1 MAEDLKIRVKVEPN
15 TTGLQGKLDE
25 AAKNYKLNVELF
37 DRKGLESQILAIR
50 KSIKDLVSQTSK
62 DLTTMAVSMNTQS
75 KTMATGISQLASSF
89 GTVEAAQSRVI
100 KNQEKIND
108 SLTKKKPIKIY
119 DKAEIKEL
127 EFAVSKM
134 KELRKKLDDDGDA
147 SDVNNTNRFKN
158 ELNKVIKSEGVGNAT
173 VDTKSLKNAVNS
185 DLEILQKYID
195 DKDNLIEKSKNADGK
210 ITYNLNKEVSNI
222 IKNQSTSGA
231 SFISSLYNQLLQIDD
246 AVDETDAS
254 FEQFGDGWK
263 KIVSYLKSDSN
274 DIDES
279 FEAMASGASSYLTG
293 ILNIGDNLEEVY
305 SKIQKFVDV
314 GDTNGAIDYL
324 KKYATLY
331 REFIYESGITQEAQ
345 PTNIVFNDK
354 FKKQLD
360 KEINQAESE
369 LIKAKSQ
376 IDEKAKDVITSVTK
390 VSESIGKTASE
401 NVSSSFESFDVKG
414 KSKNLLKLF
423 DEIFSDINTKAKS
436 NSQVIQDFKSKI
448 TAPLYEIERNVG
460 EAFDSDYISNLD
472 EGSKETASHMSNLA
486 MASSEA
492 HKELTKLF
500 GEIGGGSASSTQFAE
515 FVVQLQ
521 KIYEYMTNLSDES
534 AKIGDFKIGTASIP
548 EAVSDDVMTKN
559 AAKLEEAVQRLITL
573 QTNLTIE
580 KQRTLSVEKEIVDAT
595 NSGTEKLKQAL
606 DNQRRV
612 TASAKQAQGKTN
624 IDKPLDKP
632 AKDAEEHSG
641 KAKDNLQA
649 AADAVKEL
657 KTKGLDTVLKT
668 VQKFVDGVCSVQS
681 KVSAVSDKISE
692 FNTKMAG
699 FESAVTSYCKAIT
712 DLNTYF
718 EQNAAILSAL
728 KGAYDT
734 DSAQEKSKAKKETEQ
749 QTSAKITT
757 LLNKVNTASE
767 KVVTAVDDAGKALKD
782 ISAALTSAAES
793 AGSINGDGQVVLGAI
808 QKLDAIFDQYSKAL
822 NNAGVLNAVD
832 KPTDEKKATT
842 PKKRNTKKKDASVD
856 STDKVSAS
864 IKKMEAVFD
873 EFSAVAEATTGFANK
888 VDSIISAGDSI
899 REIIVKFNSIGDGSA
914 ESAQKTVEAQQ
925 SAIQEISAQVKASQ
939 SELAKSDSGIQQATT
954 AVQEA
959 VESASSIDT
968 DAQALIKAGK
978 VLSSIFKAYAKI
990 LDELQDSVDKVS
1002 GVDAKTITTS
1012 MTKMKNF
1019 VKNTADAY
1027 AEAAEKATAIA
1038 KADKKTVKKDK
1049 TEKADVQKADAKPT
1063 ASIDTDKLNQVASDI
1078 RSVMAKFNRV
1088 AKTTDTFAENINKL
1102 LDAGT
1107 KISKVIKKFNDIDTT
1122 AVETVKSNVTAKAQT
1137 GDVISAN
1144 NDNAAK
1150 VATAAKD
1157 IENAGSNIE
1166 KAASKIN
1173 TAVDKTN
1180 KAADKEVKKANPL
1193 TSDNAHREYKSTSD
1207 KYSKAEEYYKKN
1219 VVGTKFEDADTI
1231 KYYEELVAA
1240 MSKATAAK
1248 AEFDKSGS
1256 ADALVA
1262 YQIALRDAADAF
1274 EVFDTKLDLVR
1285 DHFSE
1290 VNTRLN
1296 NLGKSLN
1303 TRFTSLKEN
1312 YAIVENLQAKASA
1325 KGYENLASRAVS
1337 DQFSDAF
1344 KEANDAVEKFNEDQ
1358 SFENADNARAK
1369 LTALSVAIQAYR
1381 KELTE
1386 AESISKKAFEA
1397 LPTKIEQVK
1406 SRIASLVEQQKKT
1419 TKDSKS
1425 YNILQEQIDN
1435 LTNLLNVLQQID
1447 TNGSYSQFTD
1457 MFRQFQGIGDKNSIK
1472 IKSLTSLLSAF
1483 GIEARDATSQV
1494 RNLNTELRN
1503 TRNINS
1509 WEKSMQNT
1517 MYTAQRYFN
1526 NNSKISTN
1534 TEAYARFVDF
1544 FNTYDE
1550 KIKSKMFTQE
1560 NSSQMSK
1567 DWSELKK
1574 YIQDAGLET
1583 DKLSVKLEK
1592 LFEVNIKSQLA
1603 NQVINAFQQGLRQ
1616 VYQNVVDIDSAMTE
1630 LKKVTDETSGAYS
1643 KFLSEAG
1650 DRAKNLGVSISDVV
1664 NATADFARLGY
1675 NLEDATKISDSAVMF
1690 KQVGDGVQ
1698 SMDDATSD
1706 IISAMKA
1713 FNIEADKSLTIT
1725 DRYNEVGNS
1734 FSITS
1739 AGVAEALKRSASS
1752 LHTAGNDIDQSIG
1765 MIVAANDVVQDPD
1778 SVGAGLR
1785 VIALRI
1791 RGATSELE
1799 SMGEETD
1806 TVVKSTA
1813 KLQAEIKAISGVN
1826 ILESD
1831 NATFK
1836 STYQIMDELSAKWS
1850 QLSDIQKAT
1859 LTDKIA
1865 GKNRANIFSSM
1876 MENWED
1882 AKKAME
1888 TSKNSAGSATKELDT
1903 YLSSIEGKLS
1913 RFQATFQSFS
1923 SDVLDS
1929 GVVKGFIDMGTA
1941 ALDFADGLVK
1951 AGDAMPTILTAL
1963 SAVASMTNTKVGVN
1977 MPTYATGIAA

>member
-25 AAKNYKLNVELF
+25 AAKNYKLKVELF
-37 DRKGLESQILAIR
+37 DKKGLESQILAIR

-89 GTVEAAQSRVI
+89 GTVEAAQSKVI

-119 DKAEIKEL
+119 DKAEIREL

-134 KELRKKLDDDGDA
+134 KELRKKLDDDGGV

-195 DKDNLIEKSKNADGK
+195 DKDHLIEKSKNADGK
-210 ITYNLNKEVSNI
+210 ITYNLNKEISNI
-222 IKNQSTSGA
+222 IKDQSTSGA

-254 FEQFGDGWK
+254 FEQFGDGWE
-263 KIVSYLKSDSN
+263 KIVSYLKSDSD

-305 SKIQKFVDV
+305 SKIQKFVDI

-360 KEINQAESE
+360 KEINQTESE

-390 VSESIGKTASE
+390 ASESIGKTASE
-401 NVSSSFESFDVKG
+401 NVSSSFESFDIKG

-612 TASAKQAQGKTN
+612 TESAKQAQGKTN
-624 IDKPLDKP
+624 IDKPDDKP

-649 AADAVKEL
+649 AADAVKQL

-668 VQKFVDGVCSVQS
+668 VQKFVDGVCSDQS

-712 DLNTYF
+712 ELNTYF

-728 KGAYDT
+728 KGAYDI
-734 DSAQEKSKAKKETEQ
+734 DSAKEKSKAKKETEQ

-793 AGSINGDGQVVLGAI
+793 AGSINSDGQVVLGAI
-808 QKLDAIFDQYSKAL
+808 QKLDAIFDQYYKAL

-842 PKKRNTKKKDASVD
+842 TKKRSTKKK
-856 STDKVSAS
+856 
-864 IKKMEAVFD
+864 
-873 EFSAVAEATTGFANK
+873 
-888 VDSIISAGDSI
+888 
-899 REIIVKFNSIGDGSA
+899 
-914 ESAQKTVEAQQ
+914 
-925 SAIQEISAQVKASQ
+925 
-939 SELAKSDSGIQQATT
+939 
-954 AVQEA
+954 
-959 VESASSIDT
+959 
-968 DAQALIKAGK
+968 
-978 VLSSIFKAYAKI
+978 
-990 LDELQDSVDKVS
+990 
-1002 GVDAKTITTS
+1002 
-1012 MTKMKNF
+1012 
-1019 VKNTADAY
+1019 
-1027 AEAAEKATAIA
+1027 
-1038 KADKKTVKKDK
+1038 
-1049 TEKADVQKADAKPT
+1049 DVQKADAKPT
-1063 ASIDTDKLNQVASDI
+1063 ASIDTDKLNQAASDI

-1107 KISKVIKKFNDIDTT
+1107 KISKVIKKFNGIDTA
-1122 AVETVKSNVTAKAQT
+1122 AVETVKSNVAAKAQT

-1173 TAVDKTN
+1173 TAADKTN

-1193 TSDNAHREYKSTSD
+1193 TADNAQREYKSTSD

-1262 YQIALRDAADAF
+1262 YQIALRDATDAF
-1274 EVFDTKLDLVR
+1274 KVFDTKLDLVR

-1303 TRFTSLKEN
+1303 TRFISLKEN

-1325 KGYENLASRAVS
+1325 KGYENLASRVVS

-1344 KEANDAVEKFNEDQ
+1344 KEANNAVEKFNKDQ
-1358 SFENADNARAK
+1358 SFENADDARTK

-1435 LTNLLNVLQQID
+1435 LTSLLNVLQQID

-1457 MFRQFQGIGDKNSIK
+1457 MFRQFQGIGDKNSIT

-1675 NLEDATKISDSAVMF
+1675 NLEDATQISDSAVMF

-1725 DRYNEVGNS
+1725 DRYNEVGRTLPQ
-1734 FSITS
+1734 IYY
-1739 AGVAEALKRSASS
+1739 
-1752 LHTAGNDIDQSIG
+1752 IG
-1765 MIVAANDVVQDPD
+1765 
-1778 SVGAGLR
+1778 
-1785 VIALRI
+1785 
-1791 RGATSELE
+1791 
-1799 SMGEETD
+1799 
-1806 TVVKSTA
+1806 
-1813 KLQAEIKAISGVN
+1813 
-1826 ILESD
+1826 
-1831 NATFK
+1831 
-1836 STYQIMDELSAKWS
+1836 
-1850 QLSDIQKAT
+1850 
-1859 LTDKIA
+1859 
-1865 GKNRANIFSSM
+1865 
-1876 MENWED
+1876 
-1882 AKKAME
+1882 
-1888 TSKNSAGSATKELDT
+1888 
-1903 YLSSIEGKLS
+1903 
-1913 RFQATFQSFS
+1913 
-1923 SDVLDS
+1923 
-1929 GVVKGFIDMGTA
+1929 
-1941 ALDFADGLVK
+1941 
-1951 AGDAMPTILTAL
+1951 
-1963 SAVASMTNTKVGVN
+1963 
-1977 MPTYATGIAA
+1977 

>member
-37 DRKGLESQILAIR
+37 DKKGLESQILAIR

-108 SLTKKKPIKIY
+108 SLTKKKSIKIY

-134 KELRKKLDDDGDA
+134 KELRKKLDDDGGV

-173 VDTKSLKNAVNS
+173 IDTESLKNAVNS

-195 DKDNLIEKSKNADGK
+195 DKDHLIEKSKSADGK
-210 ITYNLNKEVSNI
+210 ITYNLNKEISNI
-222 IKNQSTSGA
+222 IKEQSTGGA

-263 KIVSYLKSDSN
+263 KIVSYLKSDSD

-305 SKIQKFVDV
+305 SKIQKFVDI

-376 IDEKAKDVITSVTK
+376 IDEKAKDVVTSVTK
-390 VSESIGKTASE
+390 ASESIGKTASE
-401 NVSSSFESFDVKG
+401 NVSSSFESFDIKG

-500 GEIGGGSASSTQFAE
+500 GEIGGGSANSTQFAE

-521 KIYEYMTNLSDES
+521 KIYEYLTNLSDES

-548 EAVSDDVMTKN
+548 EAVSDDVMTQN

-595 NSGTEKLKQAL
+595 NSGTEKLKQVL

-632 AKDAEEHSG
+632 AKDAEEHSCN
-641 KAKDNLQA
+641 AKDNLQA

-668 VQKFVDGVCSVQS
+668 VQKFVDGVCSDQS

-728 KGAYDT
+728 KGAYDI
-734 DSAQEKSKAKKETEQ
+734 DSAQEKNKVKKETEQ
-749 QTSAKITT
+749 QTSAKITA
-757 LLNKVNTASE
+757 LLNKVNTSSE
-767 KVVTAVDDAGKALKD
+767 KIVSAVNDASNALKE
-782 ISAALTSAAES
+782 ISTALSAAAES

-808 QKLDAIFDQYSKAL
+808 QKLNTIFQQYSKAL
-822 NNAGVLNAVD
+822 NNAGILNAAD
-832 KPTDEKKATT
+832 KPADEKTVTT
-842 PKKRNTKKKDASVD
+842 KKHKTKKKETVTEP
-856 STDKVSAS
+856 TDTVSAS

-873 EFSAVAEATTGFANK
+873 EFTAVAEATTGFAGK
-888 VDSIISAGDSI
+888 VDAVISAGDSI
-899 REIIVKFNSIGDGSA
+899 KEIIAKFNSIGDGSA
-914 ESAQKTVEAQQ
+914 ESAQKTVEDQQ
-925 SAIQEISAQVKASQ
+925 AAIQEISAQVKASK
-939 SELAKSDSGIQQATT
+939 SALAKSDSGIQQATT
-954 AVQEA
+954 AVQDA

-968 DAQALIKAGK
+968 DTQALIKAGK

-1002 GVDAKTITTS
+1002 GVDAKTITAS

-1019 VKNTADAY
+1019 VKNVANAY

-1038 KADKKTVKKDK
+1038 KADKKTVKKEK
-1049 TEKADVQKADAKPT
+1049 TEKADAQKADTKPT
-1063 ASIDTDKLNQVASDI
+1063 ASIDTDKLNQTASDI

-1122 AVETVKSNVTAKAQT
+1122 AVETVKSNVYAKAQT

-1144 NDNAAK
+1144 NDNSVK

-1173 TAVDKTN
+1173 TAADKTN

-1193 TSDNAHREYKSTSD
+1193 TADNAQREYKSISD
-1207 KYSKAEEYYKKN
+1207 KYSKSEKYYKKN

-1231 KYYEELVAA
+1231 KYYEELVSA
-1240 MSKATAAK
+1240 MSKATTAK

-1262 YQIALRDAADAF
+1262 YQISLRDAADAF

-1325 KGYENLASRAVS
+1325 KGYENLASLAVS

-1344 KEANDAVEKFNEDQ
+1344 KEANDAVEKFNKDQ

-1419 TKDSKS
+1419 KKDSES
-1425 YNILQEQIDN
+1425 YNILQKQIGN
-1435 LTNLLNVLQQID
+1435 LTSLLEVLQQID
-1447 TNGSYSQFTD
+1447 TDGSYSQFTD
-1457 MFRQFQGIGDKNSIK
+1457 MFRQFQDIGDKNSIK

-1550 KIKSKMFTQE
+1550 KIKSKVFTQE

-1583 DKLSVKLEK
+1583 DKLSVKLKK

-1675 NLEDATKISDSAVMF
+1675 NLEDATQISDSAVMF

-1725 DRYNEVGNS
+1725 DRYNAVGNS

-1778 SVGAGLR
+1778 SVGAGIR
-1785 VIALRI
+1785 TISLRI
-1791 RGATSELE
+1791 RGATTELE
-1799 SMGEETD
+1799 AMGEETD

-1813 KLQAEIKAISGVN
+1813 KLQAEIKAIAGVN
-1826 ILESD
+1826 ILEAD
-1831 NATFK
+1831 NSTFK
-1836 STYQIMDELSAKWS
+1836 STYQIMDELADKWNT
-1850 QLSDIQKAT
+1850 LTDLQKAT
-1859 LTDKIA
+1859 LTQALA

-1882 AKKAME
+1882 ARKAME

-1951 AGDAMPTILTAL
+1951 AGDAMPTIATAL
-1963 SAVASMTNTKVGVN
+1963 SAVASMTNTKAGVN

>member
-1 MAEDLKIRVKVEPN
+1 MIKEESIMAEDLKIRVKVEPN

-25 AAKNYKLNVELF
+25 AAKNYKLKVELF
-37 DRKGLESQILAIR
+37 DKKGLESQILAIR

-89 GTVEAAQSRVI
+89 GTVEAAQSKVI

-119 DKAEIKEL
+119 DKAEIREL

-134 KELRKKLDDDGDA
+134 KELRKKLDDDGGV

-195 DKDNLIEKSKNADGK
+195 DKDHLIEKSKNADGK
-210 ITYNLNKEVSNI
+210 ITYNLNKEISNI
-222 IKNQSTSGA
+222 IKDQSTSGA

-254 FEQFGDGWK
+254 FEQFGDGWE
-263 KIVSYLKSDSN
+263 KIVSYLKSDSD

-305 SKIQKFVDV
+305 SKIQKFVDI

-360 KEINQAESE
+360 KEINQTESE

-390 VSESIGKTASE
+390 ASESIGKTASE
-401 NVSSSFESFDVKG
+401 NVSSSFESFDIKG

-612 TASAKQAQGKTN
+612 TESAKQAQGKTN
-624 IDKPLDKP
+624 IDKPDDKP

-649 AADAVKEL
+649 AADAVKQL

-668 VQKFVDGVCSVQS
+668 VQKFVDGVCSDQS

-712 DLNTYF
+712 ELNTYF

-728 KGAYDT
+728 KGAYDI
-734 DSAQEKSKAKKETEQ
+734 DSAKEKSKAKKETEQ

-793 AGSINGDGQVVLGAI
+793 AGSINSDGQVVLGAI
-808 QKLDAIFDQYSKAL
+808 QKLDAIFDQYYKAL

-842 PKKRNTKKKDASVD
+842 TKKRSTKKK
-856 STDKVSAS
+856 
-864 IKKMEAVFD
+864 
-873 EFSAVAEATTGFANK
+873 
-888 VDSIISAGDSI
+888 
-899 REIIVKFNSIGDGSA
+899 
-914 ESAQKTVEAQQ
+914 
-925 SAIQEISAQVKASQ
+925 
-939 SELAKSDSGIQQATT
+939 
-954 AVQEA
+954 
-959 VESASSIDT
+959 
-968 DAQALIKAGK
+968 
-978 VLSSIFKAYAKI
+978 
-990 LDELQDSVDKVS
+990 
-1002 GVDAKTITTS
+1002 
-1012 MTKMKNF
+1012 
-1019 VKNTADAY
+1019 
-1027 AEAAEKATAIA
+1027 
-1038 KADKKTVKKDK
+1038 
-1049 TEKADVQKADAKPT
+1049 DVQKADAKPT
-1063 ASIDTDKLNQVASDI
+1063 ASIDTDKLNQAASDI

-1107 KISKVIKKFNDIDTT
+1107 KISKVIKKFNGIDTA
-1122 AVETVKSNVTAKAQT
+1122 AVETVKSNVAAKAQT

-1173 TAVDKTN
+1173 TAADKTN

-1193 TSDNAHREYKSTSD
+1193 TADNAQREYKSTSD

-1262 YQIALRDAADAF
+1262 YQIALRDATDAF
-1274 EVFDTKLDLVR
+1274 KVFDTKLDLVR

-1303 TRFTSLKEN
+1303 TRFISLKEN

-1325 KGYENLASRAVS
+1325 KGYENLASRVVS

-1344 KEANDAVEKFNEDQ
+1344 KEANNAVEKFNKDQ
-1358 SFENADNARAK
+1358 SFENADDARTK

-1435 LTNLLNVLQQID
+1435 LTSLLNVLQQID

-1457 MFRQFQGIGDKNSIK
+1457 MFRQFQGIGDKNSIT

-1675 NLEDATKISDSAVMF
+1675 NLEDATQISDSAVMF

-1725 DRYNEVGNS
+1725 DRYNEVGRTLPQ
-1734 FSITS
+1734 IYY
-1739 AGVAEALKRSASS
+1739 
-1752 LHTAGNDIDQSIG
+1752 IG
-1765 MIVAANDVVQDPD
+1765 
-1778 SVGAGLR
+1778 
-1785 VIALRI
+1785 
-1791 RGATSELE
+1791 
-1799 SMGEETD
+1799 
-1806 TVVKSTA
+1806 
-1813 KLQAEIKAISGVN
+1813 
-1826 ILESD
+1826 
-1831 NATFK
+1831 
-1836 STYQIMDELSAKWS
+1836 
-1850 QLSDIQKAT
+1850 
-1859 LTDKIA
+1859 
-1865 GKNRANIFSSM
+1865 
-1876 MENWED
+1876 
-1882 AKKAME
+1882 
-1888 TSKNSAGSATKELDT
+1888 
-1903 YLSSIEGKLS
+1903 
-1913 RFQATFQSFS
+1913 
-1923 SDVLDS
+1923 
-1929 GVVKGFIDMGTA
+1929 
-1941 ALDFADGLVK
+1941 
-1951 AGDAMPTILTAL
+1951 
-1963 SAVASMTNTKVGVN
+1963 
-1977 MPTYATGIAA
+1977 

>member
-37 DRKGLESQILAIR
+37 DKKGLESQILAIR

-62 DLTTMAVSMNTQS
+62 DLTMMAVSMNTQS

-89 GTVEAAQSRVI
+89 GTVEAAQSKVI

-119 DKAEIKEL
+119 DKAEIREL

-134 KELRKKLDDDGDA
+134 KELRKKLDDDSGV

-195 DKDNLIEKSKNADGK
+195 DKDHLIEKSKNADGK
-210 ITYNLNKEVSNI
+210 ITYNLNKEISNI
-222 IKNQSTSGA
+222 IKDQSTSGA

-263 KIVSYLKSDSN
+263 KIVSYLKSDSD

-305 SKIQKFVDV
+305 SKIQKFVDI

-390 VSESIGKTASE
+390 ASESIGKTASE
-401 NVSSSFESFDVKG
+401 NVSSSFESFDIKG

-595 NSGTEKLKQAL
+595 NSGTEKLKQTL

-624 IDKPLDKP
+624 IDKPDDKP

-668 VQKFVDGVCSVQS
+668 VQKFVDGVCSDQS

-699 FESAVTSYCKAIT
+699 FESAVTNYCKAIT
-712 DLNTYF
+712 DLNAYF

-728 KGAYDT
+728 KGAYDI
-734 DSAQEKSKAKKETEQ
+734 DSAQEKNKVKKETEQ
-749 QTSAKITT
+749 QTSAKITA
-757 LLNKVNTASE
+757 LLNKVNTSSE
-767 KVVTAVDDAGKALKD
+767 KIVSAVNDASNALKE
-782 ISAALTSAAES
+782 ISTALSAAAES
-793 AGSINGDGQVVLGAI
+793 AGSINGDGQIVLGAI
-808 QKLDAIFDQYSKAL
+808 QKLDTIFQQYSKAL
-822 NNAGVLNAVD
+822 NNAGILNAAD
-832 KPTDEKKATT
+832 KPADEKTATT
-842 PKKRNTKKKDASVD
+842 KKHKTKKKETVTEP
-856 STDKVSAS
+856 TDTVSAS

-873 EFSAVAEATTGFANK
+873 EFTAVAEATTGFAGK
-888 VDSIISAGDSI
+888 VDAVISAGDSI
-899 REIIVKFNSIGDGSA
+899 KEIIAKFNSIGDGSA
-914 ESAQKTVEAQQ
+914 ESAQKTVEDQQ
-925 SAIQEISAQVKASQ
+925 AAIQEISAQVKASKTA
-939 SELAKSDSGIQQATT
+939 LAKSDSGIQQATT

-959 VESASSIDT
+959 VESASGIDT

-978 VLSSIFKAYAKI
+978 VLGSIFKAYAKI

-1002 GVDAKTITTS
+1002 GVDAKTITAS

-1019 VKNTADAY
+1019 VKNAADAY

-1038 KADKKTVKKDK
+1038 KVDKKTVKKEK
-1049 TEKADVQKADAKPT
+1049 TEKADAQKADTKPI

-1107 KISKVIKKFNDIDTT
+1107 KISKVIKKFNGIDTT
-1122 AVETVKSNVTAKAQT
+1122 AVETVKSNVAAKVQT

-1144 NDNAAK
+1144 NDNTAK

-1166 KAASKIN
+1166 KAASKID
-1173 TAVDKTN
+1173 TAADKTS

-1193 TSDNAHREYKSTSD
+1193 TADNAQREYKSTSD

-1231 KYYEELVAA
+1231 KYYEELVTA
-1240 MSKATAAK
+1240 MSKATSAK
-1248 AEFDKSGS
+1248 AEFDKTGS

-1274 EVFDTKLDLVR
+1274 KVFDTKLDLVR

-1325 KGYENLASRAVS
+1325 KGYENLASLAVS

-1344 KEANDAVEKFNEDQ
+1344 KEANDAVEKFNKDQ
-1358 SFENADNARAK
+1358 SFESADNARAK

-1419 TKDSKS
+1419 TKDSES
-1425 YNILQEQIDN
+1425 YNILQEQIGN
-1435 LTNLLNVLQQID
+1435 LTGLLEVLQKID
-1447 TNGSYSQFTD
+1447 TEGSYSQFTD

-1550 KIKSKMFTQE
+1550 KIKSKAFTQE

-1583 DKLSVKLEK
+1583 DKLSVKLKK

-1650 DRAKNLGVSISDVV
+1650 DRAKAVGSTVSDIV
-1664 NATADFARLGY
+1664 NATADYARLGY
-1675 NLEDATKISDSAVMF
+1675 SLDDAKTLADVSAVYYN
-1690 KQVGDGVQ
+1690 VGDDLD
-1698 SMDDATSD
+1698 SFTTATD
-1706 IISAMKA
+1706 NIVGTMKA
-1713 FNIEADKSLTIT
+1713 FNLEADDAIGLVDKLNAVSNNFAVSSGDL
-1725 DRYNEVGNS
+1725 GN
-1734 FSITS
+1734 I
-1739 AGVAEALKRSASS
+1739 LQRSASAMEA
-1752 LHTAGNDIDQSIG
+1752 AGNTLDQT
-1765 MIVAANDVVQDPD
+1765 
-1778 SVGAGLR
+1778 
-1785 VIALRI
+1785 IALGTAMNSVLQSADTTGTTLKVLALRL
-1791 RGATSELE
+1791 RGASTELA

-1806 TVVKSTA
+1806 GVATSTS
-1813 KLQAEIKAISGVN
+1813 KLRAQIAALTNVDGSGGFD
-1826 ILESD
+1826 ILTDSG
-1831 NATFK
+1831 AFK
-1836 STYQIMDELSAKWS
+1836 STYDIIQGIAKVYDRMSDVDQASLLELV
-1850 QLSDIQKAT
+1850 
-1859 LTDKIA
+1859 A
-1865 GKNRANIFSSM
+1865 GKNRANGV
-1876 MENWED
+1876 
-1882 AKKAME
+1882 AALLK
-1888 TSKNSAGSATKELDT
+1888 
-1903 YLSSIEGKLS
+1903 
-1913 RFQATFQSFS
+1913 QASQAE
-1923 SDVLDS
+1923 DVLQTSLNSS
-1929 GVVKGFIDMGTA
+1929 GKQNCLYVQKCA
-1941 ALDFADGLVK
+1941 
-1951 AGDAMPTILTAL
+1951 
-1963 SAVASMTNTKVGVN
+1963 
-1977 MPTYATGIAA
+1977 